1 MPFYFRK
8 SVSAGPFRFN
18 FSSGGVGVSVGVKG
32 LRVGTGPR
40 GHYVQAG
47 RGGFYYRATLPG
59 SGVHRRSSS
68 YRGNLP
74 ADLPPISDGMV
85 PVRSSEVEAMEDAA
99 FADLLAEIRGKER
112 QPRMAFI
119 FGTMATGFCLLLLML
134 VGPAALLGLLG
145 IVLAAAFGAWLNSYR
160 RVVVLFYDLDDAPGA
175 FYVRLCAAFD
185 ELAACRAMWRLD
197 AGRSAISRPGSG
209 RPARRAW

>member
-1 MPFYFRK
+1 
-8 SVSAGPFRFN
+8 
-18 FSSGGVGVSVGVKG
+18 
-32 LRVGTGPR
+32 
-40 GHYVQAG
+40 
-47 RGGFYYRATLPG
+47 
-59 SGVHRRSSS
+59 
-68 YRGNLP
+68 
-74 ADLPPISDGMV
+74 MV